1 MVIVQT
7 RRDREGSRTHHGR
20 ERIRSPARLTS
31 EPRFSVVIAVFNEAD
46 NLEAVT
52 KDVLRATAPLGQ
64 FELIYVDDGS
74 TDLTADRIRA
84 LRAAGEFNPP
94 AAPRPALRQDSRP
107 DHRYHGGSRAL
118 DRDDGWRRSRQR
130 GRRAP
135 PVGTRLG
142 RRDALSVGC
151 WDPYTP
157 ARFLVA
163 AVCHQI
169 REWSPSNAP
178 S

>member
-46 NLEAVT
+46 NLKAVT
-52 KDVLRATAPLGQ
+52 EDVLRAAAPLGQ

-84 LRAAGEFNPP
+84 LRAAGNSI
-94 AAPRPALRQDSRP
+94 RLLR
-107 DHRYHGGSRAL
+107 H
-118 DRDDGWRRSRQR
+118 DRRCGKT
-130 GRRAP
+130 A
-135 PVGTRLG
+135 
-142 RRDALSVGC
+142 ALSVGC

>member
-46 NLEAVT
+46 NLKAVT
-52 KDVLRATAPLGQ
+52 EDVLRAAAPLGQ

-84 LRAAGEFNPP
+84 LRAAGNSIRLLRHDRRCGKT
-94 AAPRPALRQDSRP
+94 AALITGITA
-107 DHRYHGGSRAL
+107 A
-118 DRDDGWRRSRQR
+118 
-130 GRRAP
+130 RAP
-135 PVGTRLG
+135 WIVTMDGDGLG
-142 RRDALSVGC
+142 RRDAFSVGC